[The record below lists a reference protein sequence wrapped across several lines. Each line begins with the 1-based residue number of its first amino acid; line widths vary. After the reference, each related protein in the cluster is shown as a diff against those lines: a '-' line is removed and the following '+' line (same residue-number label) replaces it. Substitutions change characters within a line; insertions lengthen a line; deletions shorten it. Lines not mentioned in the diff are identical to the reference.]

1 MLQHLEGYQGRISR
15 TVMDL
20 SEITS
25 PSHLYQ
31 RANDIDRGG
40 RRRHGEVTCVSTLSC
55 FGTDR
60 GHDHLEVDDRP
71 FSSFFSTSRIMRP
84 ISRQVPRAHDGHL
97 SLCDA
102 SSHSGLKFL
111 EHVHS
116 PRKTFCLVT
125 SAGFTQ
131 AQRVWGAASWSG
143 GKESIYD
150 RIPTEN
156 KPKSCPATPHS
167 CGRSTG

>member
-102 SSHSGLKFL
+102 SSHS
-111 EHVHS
+111 
-116 PRKTFCLVT
+116 VT
-125 SAGFTQ
+125 M
-131 AQRVWGAASWSG
+131 
-143 GKESIYD
+143 Y
-150 RIPTEN
+150 
-156 KPKSCPATPHS
+156 ATPTQSS
-167 CGRSTG
+167 CKLCRNRGEDRRSWWAGRTLREY